1 MREST
6 SRRSRRNSSIPD
18 ETFAT
23 CIGNRL
29 TDEIQSG
36 SRMEEIFDRSG
47 EGRYRYALVY
57 LNVVSRDH
65 LLVDDNSLRLLPAK
79 AGRFRYSNVD
89 AIGISVGN
97 PVNA

>member
-1 MREST
+1 
-6 SRRSRRNSSIPD
+6 
-18 ETFAT
+18 
-23 CIGNRL
+23 
-29 TDEIQSG
+29 
-36 SRMEEIFDRSG
+36 MEEIFDRSG
-47 EGRYRYALVY
+47 DARYRYALVY

-79 AGRFRYSNVD
+79 AGRFRYRNVD